1 VTITLSPGAAGSR
14 GASTEVIIASPPG
27 PGRKPRPSTDPGPF
41 RSRSLA
47 PIGWIIAAVFAAVGL
62 LVYVLAPDYRP
73 VKVRGEP
80 AADAP
85 IPPPPAPPPP
95 PKAAKPEPDN
105 PADVLGSARDFKA
118 IYDRYREST
127 NPIERALAGR
137 AHRACFP
144 TFLPPQGKPPSPV
157 YAINALSSH
166 QHDARKAALQELF
179 ARCKSFL
186 VPPLDAADIVA
197 TAERVTNGNLAS
209 AGSAARWAM
218 IRGDRAAADTTVEQA
233 LRSREPY
240 AIQSLSGL
248 SVLLMD
254 ASAKGAAPEVTD
266 AALALLACD
275 LGASCGP
282 NSLLSLQL
290 CASEGRCQGSARDRM
305 LERIGPVDMEAVG
318 REHKRL
324 RALVD
329 SGNATITTVWRRPR

>member
-1 VTITLSPGAAGSR
+1 MTIRPLRRALRSR
-14 GASTEVIIASPPG
+14 GASKEFIIASTPG

-47 PIGWIIAAVFAAVGL
+47 PIGWIIGAVFAAVGV
-62 LVYVLAPDYRP
+62 LVYVMAPDYRP

-80 AADAP
+80 VADAP

-95 PKAAKPEPDN
+95 PVVAKPEPEN
-105 PADVLGSARDFKA
+105 PADVLGTARDFKA
-118 IYDRYREST
+118 IFDRYRDST
-127 NPIERALAGR
+127 NPVERALAGR

-144 TFLPPQGKPPSPV
+144 TFLPPQGKAPSPT

-186 VPPLDAADIVA
+186 VQPLDAADIVA

-218 IRGDRAAADTTVEQA
+218 IRGDRAAADATVEQA

-248 SVLLMD
+248 SLLMMN
-254 ASAKGAAPEVTD
+254 ASAKGDQPEVTD

-290 CASEGRCQGSARDRM
+290 CAAEGRCQGSARDRM
-305 LERIGPVDMEAVG
+305 LERIGPVDMEAVE
-318 REHKRL
+318 RERKRL

-329 SGNATITTVWRRPR
+329 SGNATITSVWRYPR